1 LGNDGLLTL
10 LDNKET
16 CAQPNQN
23 HNTRH
28 HAQQTTGLLE
38 IRIETAATAGWL
50 VAAASVLTQEFIQFA
65 AEITPQL
72 IQIRRAIG

>member
-1 LGNDGLLTL
+1 LGNNGLLTL

-16 CAQPNQN
+16 CAQPNQD

-72 IQIRRAIG
+72 IKIGGAIG